1 MEKKECKKI
10 DKKESKKECKKESKN
25 DSKKT
30 DKKKPKKKSFITLIK
45 QPECVVDTLYDKKV
59 NFIIKKI
66 KEQNTMI
73 DDKIRFGWN

>member
-1 MEKKECKKI
+1 MEKN
-10 DKKESKKECKKESKN
+10 DSKKECKKT
-25 DSKKT
+25 DKKT
-30 DKKKPKKKSFITLIK
+30 DKKKPKKPKKKSFITLIK

-59 NFIIKKI
+59 GNIIKKI